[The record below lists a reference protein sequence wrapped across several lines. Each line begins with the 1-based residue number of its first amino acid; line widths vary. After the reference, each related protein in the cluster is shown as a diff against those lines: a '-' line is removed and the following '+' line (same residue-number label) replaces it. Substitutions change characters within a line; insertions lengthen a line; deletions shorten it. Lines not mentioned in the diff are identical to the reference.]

1 MWNLVLSLAILK
13 RFYLRSI
20 AKTLI
25 YKSSPPPPPLS
36 SILIVW
42 FCSERDH
49 TQKAAGSIWS
59 SHSNGQSN
67 RKQLVRALEGAH
79 AAMQNCPVTSEKTF
93 PSYSFF
99 FKERTCPGDELA

>member
-1 MWNLVLSLAILK
+1 MGYLTTLK
-13 RFYLRSI
+13 RFCLRSI

-25 YKSSPPPPPLS
+25 YEHYHYPPP
-36 SILIVW
+36 IVW
-42 FCSERDH
+42 FFSERDH

-67 RKQLVRALEGAH
+67 RKQPVRALEGAH
-79 AAMQNCPVTSEKTF
+79 ATMQNCPVTSEKTF

-99 FKERTCPGDELA
+99 FSKESTYPGDELA